1 MGGGRLSGGDAGSF
15 AKGHEDRL
23 HADGLIADVRSGA
36 GHGNQQAVHAFGHE
50 DAVGELKRLVLNED
64 VAFAETGMRGVVFVD
79 AVAIE
84 AELGD
89 GDPVGLAAGQA
100 GGVVEGRVAL
110 GEVIL
115 APDAPALAYIDVMRP
130 VAVVGELVLGEA
142 V

>member
-1 MGGGRLSGGDAGSF
+1 M
-15 AKGHEDRL
+15 
-23 HADGLIADVRSGA
+23 
-36 GHGNQQAVHAFGHE
+36 
-50 DAVGELKRLVLNED
+50 LNED
-64 VAFAETGMRGVVFVD
+64 VAFADAGMRGVVFVD
-79 AVAIE
+79 AMGIE

-115 APDAPALAYIDVMRP
+115 APDAPALAYIDVMRT

-142 V
+142 E